1 MVSLRF
7 LKTSLKLSL
16 VSFFDKPFLFS
27 AVYSPQQTKIIMG
40 KIAKKYELEV
50 SDIDRIVEMAWE
62 DRTPFDA
69 IEAQFGVPEKDVIKL
84 MRQEMKLSSW
94 KMWRERVQGRST
106 KHAKKRVDDVNRFK
120 CSRQK
125 SISHNK
131 VSKR

>member
-1 MVSLRF
+1 MSWRF
-7 LKTSLKLSL
+7 VMIFTLKIYLN
-16 VSFFDKPFLFS
+16 LFHS
-27 AVYSPQQTKIIMG
+27 HRFIPNKANKIIMG

-69 IEAQFGVPEKDVIKL
+69 IESQFGVPEKDVIKL

-125 SISHNK
+125 AISHNK